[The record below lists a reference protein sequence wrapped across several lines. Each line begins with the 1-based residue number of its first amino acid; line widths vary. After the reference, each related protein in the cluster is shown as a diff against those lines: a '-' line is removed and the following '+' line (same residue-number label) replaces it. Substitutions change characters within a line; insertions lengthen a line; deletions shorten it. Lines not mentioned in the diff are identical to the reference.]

1 MLNGSILGAL
11 YRCWLSSGIL
21 ALLQKIWRP
30 IAAAF
35 RGSRILGFLF
45 GPPRLDGYYSNSLYA
60 RFFRKLMD
68 VAAAICR
75 AVVAAARGSA
85 VCRGV
90 APAVRTSKI
99 LNYELLFGLF
109 CCVMFVVPHDNW
121 NNLYAVIAAAV
132 FFALH
137 LLRCAA
143 AGRKPAPPDTL
154 GLGFALF
161 VLSCVLSPL
170 FSPTRS
176 DSVRILALFF
186 AGFVFCWLVATGFD
200 EPRSLRRLMG
210 WLYLGM
216 LAVGVYAVMQRV
228 LDIVDVNSMYTDV
241 SINRGVPGR
250 VYASLDNPN
259 NLSGYLQMFLPLGA
273 AYAAGAGKGW
283 QRVLLALGLLIP
295 AAALVMTYSRAGWI
309 AVMLAA
315 AVYIYFRER
324 KLLPALIVLAALAV
338 PLLPAS
344 VLTRLSTISN
354 SRETSRNHRLA
365 IWTGVVRLLADKGQW
380 LTGIGLGPDAF
391 QAVYPDYYVA
401 NGMVGAYQSQML
413 YLELILEMGILGFL
427 SFLWMTLKYVGR
439 IGRAIAAGG
448 GGRENRLVL
457 AAGLSSFAA
466 LAVSSVVEYLWFYQ
480 RLIFGYFIWFGVI
493 LAALRIAERGEI
505 RRDQEAAP

>member
-11 YRCWLSSGIL
+11 YRCWLSSGVL
-21 ALLQKIWRP
+21 ALLQRLWRP

-35 RGSRILGFLF
+35 RGSRILGALF
-45 GPPRLDGYYSNSLYA
+45 GPTRLDGYYSNSLYA
-60 RFFRKLMD
+60 RFFRKRMD
-68 VAAAICR
+68 ALT
-75 AVVAAARGSA
+75 AVCHGMAAAARGSA
-85 VCRGV
+85 AVRTI

-99 LNYELLFGLF
+99 LNYEILFGLF

-121 NNLYAVIAAAV
+121 NNLYAVLAAAV

-143 AGRKPAPPDTL
+143 AGKTPAAPDTL

-176 DSVRILALFF
+176 DSVRILVLFL

-210 WLYLGM
+210 FLYLGM
-216 LAVGVYAVMQRV
+216 LAVGVYAVMQRA
-228 LDIVDVNSMYTDV
+228 LDIVDINYQFTDM

-273 AYAAGAGKGW
+273 AYAAGAKKGW
-283 QRVLLALGLLIP
+283 QRALLSLGLLIP
-295 AAALVMTYSRAGWI
+295 AAALVMTYARAGWI
-309 AVMLAA
+309 AVALAA

-324 KLLPALIVLAALAV
+324 KLLPALVVLAVLAV
-338 PLLPAS
+338 PLLPES
-344 VLTRLSTISN
+344 VMTRLETITN
-354 SRETSRNHRLA
+354 SRDSSRNHRLA
-365 IWTGVVRLLADKGQW
+365 SWTAVVRLLADKGRW

-391 QAVYPDYYVA
+391 QAIYPDYAVA
-401 NGMVGAYQSQML
+401 GGQTGAYQSQML
-413 YLELILEMGILGFL
+413 YLELVLEMGILGFL

-448 GGRENRLVL
+448 GGKENRLVL
-457 AAGLSSFAA
+457 AAGLASFAA
-466 LAVSSVVEYLWFYQ
+466 LAASSVAEYLWFYQ
-480 RLIFGYFIWFGVI
+480 RLIFGYFLWFGVI
-493 LAALRIAERGEI
+493 LAALRIAERGEPDPA
-505 RRDQEAAP
+505 REPAP